1 MFSLLGYTRLILI
14 ITGNLIKDES
24 PITAMLFYA
33 IFAALDGIDGWVAR
47 KLNQCSSF
55 GAWVRR
61 TEIYN
66 KIHLFGIKPNITF
79 EFT

>member
-1 MFSLLGYTRLILI
+1 
-14 ITGNLIKDES
+14 
-24 PITAMLFYA
+24 MLFYA